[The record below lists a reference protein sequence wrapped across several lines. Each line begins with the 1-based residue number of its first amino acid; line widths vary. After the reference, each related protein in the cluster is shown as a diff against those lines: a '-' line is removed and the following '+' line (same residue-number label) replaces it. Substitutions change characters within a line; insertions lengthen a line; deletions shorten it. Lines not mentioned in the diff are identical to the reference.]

1 MFDDD
6 LPKAKKTEDF
16 PRNLELLS
24 VSDLENY
31 IEELES
37 EISRVRQDIEKKNAS
52 RNAADS
58 FFK

>member
-6 LPKAKKTEDF
+6 LPKPKSEEF

-24 VSDLENY
+24 VGELESY
-31 IEELES
+31 IGELES
-37 EISRVRQDIEKKNAS
+37 EIARVKTDIENKKAS
-52 RNAADS
+52 SDAADA